1 MHGHSGDHAA
11 EEERDLHL
19 WQTEAGRGGDDE
31 EVAHSLSV
39 YSLVSSL
46 IYCTIYLRL
55 FSDSGNTRIAIWLR

>member
-31 EVAHSLSV
+31 EVYSTFTFCIQSSEFTDLSYYISPPV
-39 YSLVSSL
+39 L
-46 IYCTIYLRL
+46 
-55 FSDSGNTRIAIWLR
+55 